1 MQLTSIHGNK
11 KQTNSDVHT
20 PAMGGVRSH
29 LLLLKQKDLEGT
41 VTFCIWIPALV

>member
-1 MQLTSIHGNK
+1 MGGKKNNK
-11 KQTNSDVHT
+11 TSDVHT

-41 VTFCIWIPALV
+41 VPFCIWIPALV